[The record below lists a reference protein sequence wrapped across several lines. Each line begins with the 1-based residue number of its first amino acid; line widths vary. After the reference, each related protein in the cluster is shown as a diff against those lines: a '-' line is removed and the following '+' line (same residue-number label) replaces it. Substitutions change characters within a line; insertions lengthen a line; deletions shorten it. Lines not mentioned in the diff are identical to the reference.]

1 MGRTARDKRDLPHPE
16 PVERIELSA
25 KHVGLRVAAV
35 ILFLALGLGTIAY
48 ALFSLLGSKTGWVT
62 IEANNGS
69 LGDVSKEFVFQY
81 RLGAADL
88 SPTEEKKALTLLY
101 GEAVRRAYQI
111 FVAKDADA
119 DAKGLASLNS
129 HPNVE
134 FTVDPG
140 LYEALR
146 VATKGANRAIYLGPL
161 YALYDSLFCSTT
173 DQEAAECDPERNE
186 QVRSE
191 VERLMTYV
199 SDPSMIDLK
208 LLGENR
214 VKLSVSVEYLAYL
227 KENWDTTYLGFGWM
241 QNAFV
246 SDYIADML
254 LNAGYAN
261 GLLISEDG
269 FVRNMYDGKE
279 EASYAISRRDE
290 GVVSSAGAFR
300 LAGAVS
306 LIYLHDYPLLTAQ
319 ENSYFTYED
328 GTIRAPYVD
337 TEDGML
343 KSAAHE
349 LILAAPKGDDDKTM
363 GLSELVMRA
372 QKVYAR
378 DDLDLKDLA
387 DLMKD
392 GVGYLYFEKGAAFVS
407 DEWMIPKME

>member
-16 PVERIELSA
+16 PVERIELSE
-25 KHVGLRVAAV
+25 KHMGLRVAAV

-69 LGDVSKEFVFQY
+69 LGDISKEFVFQY

-119 DAKGLASLNS
+119 DEKGLASLNA
-129 HPNVE
+129 HPDME
-134 FTVDPG
+134 FVVDPG
-140 LYEALR
+140 LYEALS
-146 VATKGANRAIYLGPL
+146 VATKDDNRAIYLGPL
-161 YALYDSLFCSTT
+161 YAQYDSLFCSKT
-173 DQEAAECDPERNE
+173 DQEAAECDPERNAE
-186 QVRSE
+186 VRSE

-208 LLGENR
+208 LLGDNR
-214 VKLSVSVEYLAYL
+214 VLLNVSVEYLAYL

-241 QNAFV
+241 RNAFV
-246 SDYIADML
+246 SDYIADTL
-254 LNAGYAN
+254 LDAGYAN

-290 GVVSSAGAFR
+290 GIVSSAGAFR
-300 LAGAVS
+300 LSGAVS
-306 LIYLHDYPLLTAQ
+306 VVYLHDYPLLTTQ
-319 ENSYFTYED
+319 ENSYYVYED
-328 GTIRAPYVD
+328 GTIRAPYVNV
-337 TEDGML
+337 EDGML
-343 KSAAHE
+343 QCATHE
-349 LILAAPKGDDDKTM
+349 LILAAPKGDNGKTM
-363 GLSELVMRA
+363 GLGELVMHA
-372 QKVYAR
+372 QEVYAR
-378 DDLDLKDLA
+378 EDLDRKALA
-387 DLMKD
+387 DLMGK
-392 GVGYLYFEKGAAFVS
+392 GIGHLFFENGAAFVS
-407 DEWMIPKME
+407 HEWMIPKME